1 MTTLVAIILVGIM
14 NYYIL
19 LCRKLGG
26 RRTLLTRWFIEAGSK
41 WNSGISTTK
50 YRVLPQNS
58 NAINISQHLK
68 IYIGMTVY
76 LETGMP
82 KQQNSK
88 FWITKDII
96 HLISTKSSEF
106 LTRFPPPPLP
116 PLYAHSLFQ
125 SIPPQKLCR
134 KDNATTKKKSARKGQ
149 KRSRLILL

>member
-58 NAINISQHLK
+58 NAINNAKDFGIFEDSYTNTL
-68 IYIGMTVY
+68 VY
-76 LETGMP
+76 LETEML
-82 KQQNSK
+82 KQQN
-88 FWITKDII
+88 
-96 HLISTKSSEF
+96 
-106 LTRFPPPPLP
+106 
-116 PLYAHSLFQ
+116 
-125 SIPPQKLCR
+125 
-134 KDNATTKKKSARKGQ
+134 
-149 KRSRLILL
+149 